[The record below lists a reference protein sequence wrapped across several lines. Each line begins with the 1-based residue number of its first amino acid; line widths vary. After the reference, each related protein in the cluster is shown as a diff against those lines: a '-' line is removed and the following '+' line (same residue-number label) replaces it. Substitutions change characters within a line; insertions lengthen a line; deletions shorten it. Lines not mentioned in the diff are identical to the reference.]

1 MINNM
6 LYRTNP
12 SEPGKSKL
20 RIGAVLLLVI
30 LVVSMI
36 YLVMRKDPGEPPPVP
51 SPNFKSVNES
61 PL

>member
-20 RIGAVLLLVI
+20 RIGALLLLVI
-30 LVVSMI
+30 LVVSMV
-36 YLVMRKDPGEPPPVP
+36 YLVMRKDPGDQPPVP
-51 SPNFKSVNES
+51 SPNFKNER
-61 PL
+61 PI